1 MVEKSVL
8 LEKVCS
14 KIYIL
19 EVYKSKLAIG
29 TPPHQSTN
37 THRQAAAK
45 L

>member
-19 EVYKSKLAIG
+19 EVYKLIRE
-29 TPPHQSTN
+29 QSASGQRKKQLTIF
-37 THRQAAAK
+37 
-45 L
+45 

>member
-19 EVYKSKLAIG
+19 EVYKSIFVEVK
-29 TPPHQSTN
+29 SV
-37 THRQAAAK
+37 
-45 L
+45 